1 MIRTHLVAG
10 FALTLVGAT
19 LAPRTLAQR
28 HEIATDQPLAA
39 LHRAWIS
46 EVLDLDTAG
55 AAAQYAKVAR
65 EGRSAQPERWVAA
78 ARLAEL
84 QRLGVPTP
92 PAPGLVE
99 APGALRNAWTEI
111 RPQLEVGSLL
121 ARLHEA
127 PTVTL
132 SELASDVDGVPELRP
147 LVPQAESW
155 LMAQTGPSLRD
166 RRRQRMQE
174 FANLSRSPQVSAYLQ
189 RLYAATIVNAEV
201 NGRRSQADA
210 LRALYF
216 ATWRP
221 PVTAEGPQAAVDHAL
236 AELDTWIVEEG
247 LSGQQRT
254 LLASLREHVARKAAA
269 DVGEARE
276 LIARLP
282 RYSERLLGGTD
293 KR

>member
-1 MIRTHLVAG
+1 MTATRRLAILGAA
-10 FALTLVGAT
+10 FASAA
-19 LAPRTLAQR
+19 LAPRATAQGP
-28 HEIATDQPLAA
+28 ETIEQPLAA

-55 AAAQYAKVAR
+55 AAAQYARVAR

-84 QRLGVPTP
+84 QRMGVTTP

-99 APGALRNAWTEI
+99 SPAALRSAWAEVQP
-111 RPQLEVGSLL
+111 RLEVDGLL
-121 ARLHEA
+121 QRLHDA

-132 SELASDVDGVPELRP
+132 PELAGDGHGVPELRP
-147 LVPQAESW
+147 LVPKAESW
-155 LMAQTGPSLRD
+155 LLAQTGPSLRD
-166 RRRQRMQE
+166 RRRQRMQA
-174 FANLSRSPQVSAYLQ
+174 FANLSRSPQVSNYLQ

-221 PVTAEGPQAAVDHAL
+221 PVTAEEPEAVVAHAL
-236 AELDTWIVEEG
+236 TELDTWLGEEEV
-247 LSGQQRT
+247 SPQQRM
-254 LLASLREHVARKAAA
+254 LLGSLRDHLARKAAI
-269 DVGEARE
+269 DPREARD

-282 RYSERLLGGTD
+282 RYAERLLGGSD